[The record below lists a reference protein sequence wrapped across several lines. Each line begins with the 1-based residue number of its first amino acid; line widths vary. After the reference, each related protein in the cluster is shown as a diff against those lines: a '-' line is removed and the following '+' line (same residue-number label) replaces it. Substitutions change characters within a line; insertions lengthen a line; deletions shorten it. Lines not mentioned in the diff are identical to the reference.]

1 MASVLSGKCGRFTT
15 LTGKEFLEQYA
26 IIDRQIGSVKLQLDS
41 MNALANASA
50 MQDYLQPEIDSLTN
64 TLKFMIDNGNAV
76 KVQMIEKI
84 QQIEN
89 DNRREILIRK
99 YIKFESII
107 KISKEMF
114 ISRQGIYYHLEIGEK
129 EIEQLI

>member
-1 MASVLSGKCGRFTT
+1 MASVLSRKCGRFTT

-26 IIDRQIGSVKLQLDS
+26 IIDRQIRSVKLQLDG
-41 MNALANASA
+41 MNALANESA

-64 TLKFMIDNGNAV
+64 TLKFMINNGNAV

-99 YIKFESII
+99 YIKLDSII

-114 ISRQGIYYHLEIGEK
+114 ISRQGIYYHLELGEK